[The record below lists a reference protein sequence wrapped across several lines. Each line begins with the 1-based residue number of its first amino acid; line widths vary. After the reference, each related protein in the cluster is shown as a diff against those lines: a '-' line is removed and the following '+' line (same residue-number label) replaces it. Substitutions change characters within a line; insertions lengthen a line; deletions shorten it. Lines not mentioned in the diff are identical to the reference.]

1 MERQLIVRKETM
13 SNTGITKYD
22 NKALIS
28 FFTLVIILSLAAEAY
43 IITDGPLWMYFV
55 LMWIPAFSAII
66 ASAIALKENNEKFS
80 LKGFLSGLG
89 IRRCRIRYIL
99 LAVFIPLIYLLIPY
113 MIYWKTHPDN
123 FGYTGV
129 ALSLILKDCLPT
141 LIIGIFP
148 GILSAMGE
156 EIGWRG
162 YMLPALT
169 ERSGMKKALIITSL
183 FWACWHLPLL
193 AFGDYMA
200 GAPVWYKLPAFVL
213 CILPVGIIIGGL
225 TYLSKSVWPAAFLHA
240 AHNNYDQAVF
250 GVITRG
256 DDMMY
261 YVSETGFLTIICAW
275 VIAIIMI
282 VTIKDIAAKEDDND
296 LRIKVAK
303 EWSELNSVEITSE
316 MINCAGCRIEGMK
329 TPFCDSLCPIRQC
342 TLSKDIETCGDCGE
356 MSTCEKLE
364 MITGNNDEALKR
376 LIG

>member
-1 MERQLIVRKETM
+1 MTM
-13 SNTGITKYD
+13 SNTAATRYD
-22 NKALIS
+22 NKALIT
-28 FFTLVIILSLAAEAY
+28 FFTLVIVLSLAAEAY
-43 IITDGPLWMYFV
+43 IVMGGPDWMYLV

-66 ASAIALKENNEKFS
+66 ASSVSLKDDKEKFS
-80 LKGFLSGLG
+80 LKSFLSGLG
-89 IRRCRIRYIL
+89 IRKCRIRYIL
-99 LAVFIPLIYLLIPY
+99 LAVLIPLIYLLIPY

-129 ALSLILKDCLPT
+129 ALPIVLKDCLPMMVV
-141 LIIGIFP
+141 GIFP
-148 GILSAMGE
+148 NIISAMGE

-169 ERSGMKKALIITSL
+169 KRNNHIKVLVATGL

-200 GAPVWYKLPAFVL
+200 GAPAWYKLPAFVL

-225 TYLSKSVWPAAFLHA
+225 TYMSNSVWPAAFLHA
-240 AHNNYDQAVF
+240 AHNNFDQAVF

-282 VTIKDIAAKEDDND
+282 VKIKDTAAK
-296 LRIKVAK
+296 K
-303 EWSELNSVEITSE
+303 EKQV
-316 MINCAGCRIEGMK
+316 
-329 TPFCDSLCPIRQC
+329 
-342 TLSKDIETCGDCGE
+342 
-356 MSTCEKLE
+356 
-364 MITGNNDEALKR
+364 
-376 LIG
+376 

>member
-1 MERQLIVRKETM
+1 MKQLIARKVTM
-13 SNTGITKYD
+13 NNNASARYGY
-22 NKALIS
+22 KALIT
-28 FFTLVIILSLAAEAY
+28 FFVLVIVLSLTAETC
-43 IITDGPLWMYFV
+43 INMGGPQWMYFV
-55 LMWIPAFSAII
+55 LMWIPTFSAII
-66 ASAIALKENNEKFS
+66 ASVVALKERREKFA
-80 LKGFLSGLG
+80 LKSFITGLG
-89 IRRCRIRYIL
+89 IRGCSISYIL
-99 LAVFIPLIYLLIPY
+99 LAIFIPLIYLLIPY

-141 LIIGIFP
+141 MIIGIFP

-156 EIGWRG
+156 ETGWRG

-275 VIAIIMI
+275 VIALIMI
-282 VTIKDIAAKEDDND
+282 VKIKNTAAKE
-296 LRIKVAK
+296 
-303 EWSELNSVEITSE
+303 
-316 MINCAGCRIEGMK
+316 
-329 TPFCDSLCPIRQC
+329 
-342 TLSKDIETCGDCGE
+342 
-356 MSTCEKLE
+356 EKQ
-364 MITGNNDEALKR
+364 I
-376 LIG
+376 

>member
-1 MERQLIVRKETM
+1 MRQLIAGKMKM
-13 SNTGITKYD
+13 SNTTATRYD
-22 NKALIS
+22 NKALIT
-28 FFTLVIILSLAAEAY
+28 FFTLVIILSLAAEAF
-43 IITDGPLWMYFV
+43 IVNGGPLWMYFV

-66 ASAIALKENNEKFS
+66 ASAVSLKDDKEKFS
-80 LKGFLSGLG
+80 LKSFLSGLG
-89 IRRCRIRYIL
+89 IRKCRIRYIL
-99 LAVFIPLIYLLIPY
+99 LAVLIPLIYLLIPY

-129 ALSLILKDCLPT
+129 ALHLVLKDCLPMMV
-141 LIIGIFP
+141 IGIFP
-148 GILSAMGE
+148 NIISAMGE

-169 ERSGMKKALIITSL
+169 KRSNLVKALIISGL

-193 AFGDYMA
+193 AFGDYMT

-225 TYLSKSVWPAAFLHA
+225 TYLSRSVWPAAFLHA

-282 VTIKDIAAKEDDND
+282 VKVKDIAAKEEN
-296 LRIKVAK
+296 RI
-303 EWSELNSVEITSE
+303 
-316 MINCAGCRIEGMK
+316 
-329 TPFCDSLCPIRQC
+329 
-342 TLSKDIETCGDCGE
+342 
-356 MSTCEKLE
+356 
-364 MITGNNDEALKR
+364 
-376 LIG
+376 

>member
-1 MERQLIVRKETM
+1 M
-13 SNTGITKYD
+13 SNSATTGYGKISLIT
-22 NKALIS
+22 
-28 FFTLVIILSLAAEAY
+28 FFAWVIILSLIAEVC
-43 IITDGPLWMYFV
+43 IVTGGPDWMYFV
-55 LMWIPAFSAII
+55 LMWIPAFSAIV
-66 ASAIALKENNEKFS
+66 ASAFSLKENKEKFS
-80 LKGFLSGLG
+80 LKSFLFRLW
-89 IRRCRIRYIL
+89 IRKCRIHYIL
-99 LAVFIPLIYLLIPY
+99 LAVLIPLIYLLIPY

-129 ALSLILKDCLPT
+129 AFPVVLKDCLPMMVV
-141 LIIGIFP
+141 
-148 GILSAMGE
+148 GILPNVISAMGE

-169 ERSGMKKALIITSL
+169 ERSNHIKALIATGL

-225 TYLSKSVWPAAFLHA
+225 TYMSNSVWPAAFLHA
-240 AHNNYDQAVF
+240 AHNNFDQAVF

-282 VTIKDIAAKEDDND
+282 VKI
-296 LRIKVAK
+296 
-303 EWSELNSVEITSE
+303 
-316 MINCAGCRIEGMK
+316 
-329 TPFCDSLCPIRQC
+329 
-342 TLSKDIETCGDCGE
+342 KDIETCGDCGE

-364 MITGNNDEALKR
+364 MITGNNEEALKR
-376 LIG
+376 LKG

>member
-1 MERQLIVRKETM
+1 M
-13 SNTGITKYD
+13 SENADARYG
-22 NKALIS
+22 NKSLLT
-28 FFTLVIILSLAAEAY
+28 FFALVIILSLIAEAW
-43 IITDGPLWMYFV
+43 IVTGGPDWMYFV
-55 LMWIPAFSAII
+55 LMWIPAFSAVI
-66 ASAIALKENNEKFS
+66 ASAVALKEGKAKFG
-80 LKGFLSGLG
+80 LKSFLSGLG
-89 IRRCRIRYIL
+89 IRKCRIRYIL
-99 LAVFIPLIYLLIPY
+99 LAVLIPLIYLLIPY

-129 ALSLILKDCLPT
+129 ALHLVLKDCLPMMV
-141 LIIGIFP
+141 IGIFP
-148 GILSAMGE
+148 NIISAMGE

-169 ERSGMKKALIITSL
+169 KRSNLVKALIISGL

-193 AFGDYMA
+193 AFGDYMT

-225 TYLSKSVWPAAFLHA
+225 TYLSRSVWPAAFLHA

-282 VTIKDIAAKEDDND
+282 VKIKDIAAKEEN
-296 LRIKVAK
+296 RI
-303 EWSELNSVEITSE
+303 
-316 MINCAGCRIEGMK
+316 
-329 TPFCDSLCPIRQC
+329 
-342 TLSKDIETCGDCGE
+342 
-356 MSTCEKLE
+356 
-364 MITGNNDEALKR
+364 
-376 LIG
+376 

>member
-1 MERQLIVRKETM
+1 MKPETMERQLIVRKETM

-141 LIIGIFP
+141 MIIGIFP

-156 EIGWRG
+156 ESQ
-162 YMLPALT
+162 L
-169 ERSGMKKALIITSL
+169 
-183 FWACWHLPLL
+183 
-193 AFGDYMA
+193 
-200 GAPVWYKLPAFVL
+200 
-213 CILPVGIIIGGL
+213 
-225 TYLSKSVWPAAFLHA
+225 
-240 AHNNYDQAVF
+240 
-250 GVITRG
+250 
-256 DDMMY
+256 
-261 YVSETGFLTIICAW
+261 
-275 VIAIIMI
+275 
-282 VTIKDIAAKEDDND
+282 
-296 LRIKVAK
+296 
-303 EWSELNSVEITSE
+303 
-316 MINCAGCRIEGMK
+316 
-329 TPFCDSLCPIRQC
+329 
-342 TLSKDIETCGDCGE
+342 
-356 MSTCEKLE
+356 
-364 MITGNNDEALKR
+364 
-376 LIG
+376 

>member
-1 MERQLIVRKETM
+1 M
-13 SNTGITKYD
+13 SNTVTTRYD
-22 NKALIS
+22 NKALVT
-28 FFTLVIILSLAAEAY
+28 FFTLVIILSLIAETW
-43 IITDGPLWMYFV
+43 IVTGGPDWLYLI
-55 LMWIPAFSAII
+55 LMWIPAFSAAI
-66 ASAIALKENNEKFS
+66 ASMVALKERHEKS
-80 LKGFLSGLG
+80 DLKKYITGLG
-89 IRRCRIRYIL
+89 IRHCKIRYIL
-99 LAVFIPLIYLLIPY
+99 LAVLIPLVYLLIPY

-129 ALSLILKDCLPT
+129 ALSLILKDCLPAVV
-141 LIIGIFP
+141 IGIFP

-282 VTIKDIAAKEDDND
+282 VKIKGTAAK
-296 LRIKVAK
+296 K
-303 EWSELNSVEITSE
+303 EKQV
-316 MINCAGCRIEGMK
+316 
-329 TPFCDSLCPIRQC
+329 
-342 TLSKDIETCGDCGE
+342 
-356 MSTCEKLE
+356 
-364 MITGNNDEALKR
+364 
-376 LIG
+376 

>member
-1 MERQLIVRKETM
+1 MRQLIAGKMKM
-13 SNTGITKYD
+13 SNTTATRYD
-22 NKALIS
+22 NKALIT
-28 FFTLVIILSLAAEAY
+28 FFTLVIILSLAAEAF
-43 IITDGPLWMYFV
+43 IVNGGPLWMYFV

-66 ASAIALKENNEKFS
+66 ASAVSLKDEKEKFS
-80 LKGFLSGLG
+80 LKSFLSGLG
-89 IRRCRIRYIL
+89 IRKCRIRYIL
-99 LAVFIPLIYLLIPY
+99 LAVLIPLIYLLIPY

-129 ALSLILKDCLPT
+129 ALHLVLKDCLPMMV
-141 LIIGIFP
+141 IGIFP
-148 GILSAMGE
+148 NIISAMGE

-169 ERSGMKKALIITSL
+169 KRSNLVKALIISGL

-193 AFGDYMA
+193 AFGDYMT

-225 TYLSKSVWPAAFLHA
+225 TYLSRSVWPAAFLHA

-282 VTIKDIAAKEDDND
+282 VKVKDIAAKEEN
-296 LRIKVAK
+296 RI
-303 EWSELNSVEITSE
+303 
-316 MINCAGCRIEGMK
+316 
-329 TPFCDSLCPIRQC
+329 
-342 TLSKDIETCGDCGE
+342 
-356 MSTCEKLE
+356 
-364 MITGNNDEALKR
+364 
-376 LIG
+376 

>member
-1 MERQLIVRKETM
+1 M
-13 SNTGITKYD
+13 SNNAPTGYGNKSLIT
-22 NKALIS
+22 
-28 FFTLVIILSLAAEAY
+28 FFVLVIILSLIAEVF
-43 IITDGPLWMYFV
+43 IVTGGPGWLYLV

-66 ASAIALKENNEKFS
+66 ASTVALNERHEKLT
-80 LKGFLSGLG
+80 LKSFITGLG
-89 IRRCRIRYIL
+89 IRKCRIRYIL
-99 LAVFIPLIYLLIPY
+99 LAVLIPLIYLLIPY

-129 ALSLILKDCLPT
+129 AIQLVLKDCLPMM
-141 LIIGIFP
+141 IIGIFLN
-148 GILSAMGE
+148 IISAMGE

-169 ERSGMKKALIITSL
+169 ESSGLKKALIITGM

-200 GAPVWYKLPAFVL
+200 GAPIWYKLPAFVL

-225 TYLSKSVWPAAFLHA
+225 TYMSKSVWPAAFLHA

-282 VTIKDIAAKEDDND
+282 VKIKAI
-296 LRIKVAK
+296 
-303 EWSELNSVEITSE
+303 
-316 MINCAGCRIEGMK
+316 
-329 TPFCDSLCPIRQC
+329 
-342 TLSKDIETCGDCGE
+342 
-356 MSTCEKLE
+356 STDEEK
-364 MITGNNDEALKR
+364 
-376 LIG
+376 

>member
-1 MERQLIVRKETM
+1 MKPETVVRQLTARKVTM
-13 SNTGITKYD
+13 SNTVTTRYD
-22 NKALIS
+22 NKALVT

-43 IITDGPLWMYFV
+43 IVKGGPLWMYFV
-55 LMWIPAFSAII
+55 LMWIPALSAII
-66 ASAIALKENNEKFS
+66 ASAVSLKDDKEKFS
-80 LKGFLSGLG
+80 LKSFLSGLG
-89 IRRCRIRYIL
+89 IRKCRIRYIL
-99 LAVFIPLIYLLIPY
+99 LAVLIPLVYLLIPY

-141 LIIGIFP
+141 MIIGIFP
-148 GILSAMGE
+148 GILSSMGE

-282 VTIKDIAAKEDDND
+282 VKIKDIAAKEDD
-296 LRIKVAK
+296 K
-303 EWSELNSVEITSE
+303 
-316 MINCAGCRIEGMK
+316 
-329 TPFCDSLCPIRQC
+329 
-342 TLSKDIETCGDCGE
+342 
-356 MSTCEKLE
+356 
-364 MITGNNDEALKR
+364 
-376 LIG
+376 